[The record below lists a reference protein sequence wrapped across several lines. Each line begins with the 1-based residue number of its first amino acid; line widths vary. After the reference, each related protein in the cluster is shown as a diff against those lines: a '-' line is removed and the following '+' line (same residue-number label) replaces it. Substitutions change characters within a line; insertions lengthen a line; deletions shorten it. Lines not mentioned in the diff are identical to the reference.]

1 MHALEYFW
9 YRIRPAHVLLI
20 PLSLLFAGAAALRRW
35 LYRAGALHTEP
46 LPVPVI
52 VVGNISVGGTGKTP
66 SVLWLVDRLVEHGYH
81 PAIVT
86 RGYGGSEKLQE
97 VRPDSLPASAGDE
110 AILLARRSGVPVL
123 AGRDR
128 VQAARS
134 ALAAHPDCDVLVS
147 DDGLQHYRLA
157 RAIEIAV
164 VDGQRRFGN
173 GWLLPAGPL
182 REPVRRLTCV
192 DAVLVSGDSP
202 LPAVRAPQFLI
213 KLAGEVFRNLLN
225 PQVSSSATGLGER
238 PVHAVA
244 GIGNPQRFFSQLQ
257 RMGLNFRAHPFPDH
271 FRFGPDDLAFAGDD
285 IVLMTEKDAV
295 KCEAF
300 ARDTWWY
307 LPVEAVIEPALD
319 HLVVGKLRALR
330 GHQTA

>member
-9 YRIRPAHVLLI
+9 YRIRPAHLLLI
-20 PLSLLFAGAAALRRW
+20 PLSLLFAAATALRRV
-35 LYRAGALHTEP
+35 LYQAGILHTDP
-46 LPVPVI
+46 LPVPLI
-52 VVGNISVGGTGKTP
+52 VVGNITVGGTGKTP
-66 SVLWLVDRLVEHGYH
+66 CVLWLVDRLVERGYR

-86 RGYGGSEKLQE
+86 RGYGGSENLQE
-97 VRPDSLPASAGDE
+97 VRPDSFPATAGDE
-110 AILLARRSGVPVL
+110 AILLARRSGVPVV

-128 VQAARS
+128 AQAARS
-134 ALAAHPDCDVLVS
+134 ALASHPDCNVLVS

-182 REPVRRLTCV
+182 REPVRRLRCV
-192 DAVLVSGDSP
+192 DAVLVSGDTV
-202 LPAVRAPQFLI
+202 LPTVRTPQFLI
-213 KLAGEVFRNLLN
+213 KLTGEVFRNLLN
-225 PQVSSSATGLGER
+225 PQVSTSPAGLGR
-238 PVHAVA
+238 RTVHAVA
-244 GIGNPQRFFSQLQ
+244 GIGNPQRFFSHLQ

-319 HLVVGKLRALR
+319 EFVVGKLRALR
-330 GHQTA
+330 GHQAA

>member
-20 PLSLLFAGAAALRRW
+20 PLSLLFAAATALRRW
-35 LYRAGALHTEP
+35 LYRAGVLPNDP
-46 LPVPVI
+46 LPVPLI
-52 VVGNISVGGTGKTP
+52 VVGNITVGGTGKTP
-66 SVLWLVDRLVEHGYH
+66 CVLWLVERLVEQGYR

-128 VQAARS
+128 AQAARS
-134 ALAAHPDCDVLVS
+134 ALATHPDCDVLVS
-147 DDGLQHYRLA
+147 DDGLQHYRLS

-164 VDGQRRFGN
+164 VDGQRQFGN

-192 DAVLVSGDSP
+192 DAVLVNGDSP
-202 LPAVRAPQFLI
+202 LPAVRVPQFLL
-213 KLAGEVFRNLLN
+213 KLTGEVFRNLLN
-225 PQVSSSATGLGER
+225 PHVSTSAAGLGDR

-244 GIGNPQRFFSQLQ
+244 GIGNPQRFFSRLQ
-257 RMGLNFRAHPFPDH
+257 RMGINFRAHPFPDH
-271 FRFGPDDLAFAGDD
+271 FRFGPDDLAFARDD

-307 LPVEAVIEPALD
+307 LPVEAVIEPALE
-319 HLVVGKLRALR
+319 HLVVAKLRALR
-330 GHQTA
+330 GRQAA

>member
-1 MHALEYFW
+1 MQALEYFW
-9 YRIRPAHVLLI
+9 YRIRPAHLLLI
-20 PLSLLFAGAAALRRW
+20 PLSLLFAAATALRRW
-35 LYRAGALHTEP
+35 LYRAGVLHTDP
-46 LPVPVI
+46 LPVPLV
-52 VVGNISVGGTGKTP
+52 VVGNITVGGTGKTP
-66 SVLWLVDRLVEHGYH
+66 CVLWLVDRLVEHGYR

-86 RGYGGSEKLQE
+86 RGYGGSERLQE
-97 VRPDSLPASAGDE
+97 VRPDSSPASAGDE

-123 AGRDR
+123 VCRNRA
-128 VQAARS
+128 QAARS
-134 ALAAHPDCDVLVS
+134 ALAAHPECNVLVS
-147 DDGLQHYRLA
+147 DDGLQHYRLT

-164 VDGQRRFGN
+164 VDGQRKFGN

-182 REPVRRLTCV
+182 REPVRRLTFV
-192 DAVLVSGDSP
+192 DAVVVSGDNP
-202 LPAVRAPQFLI
+202 LPAVRVPQFLL
-213 KLAGEVFRNLLN
+213 KLMGEVFRNLLN
-225 PQVSSSATGLGER
+225 PQVSMSAAGLGGR

-257 RMGLNFRAHPFPDH
+257 RMGLDFRAHPFPDH

-319 HLVVGKLRALR
+319 ELVVAKLRALR
-330 GHQTA
+330 GRQAA

>member
-9 YRIRPAHVLLI
+9 YRIRPAHLVLI
-20 PLSLLFAGAAALRRW
+20 PLSLLFAAATALRRA
-35 LYRAGALHTEP
+35 LYRAGVLRTDP
-46 LPVPVI
+46 LSVPLI
-52 VVGNISVGGTGKTP
+52 VVGNITVGGTGKTP
-66 SVLWLVDRLVEHGYH
+66 CVLWLVDRLVEHGYR

-97 VRPDSLPASAGDE
+97 VRPDSLPANAGDE

-128 VQAARS
+128 AQAARA
-134 ALAAHPDCDVLVS
+134 ALATHPDCNVVVS

-173 GWLLPAGPL
+173 GWPLPAGPL
-182 REPVRRLTCV
+182 REPMRRLTSV
-192 DAVLVSGDSP
+192 DAVLVSGDAV
-202 LPAVRAPQFLI
+202 LPAIRAPQFLI
-213 KLAGEVFRNLLN
+213 KLTGEVFRNLLN
-225 PQVSSSATGLGER
+225 PHVSTSAVRLGER
-238 PVHAVA
+238 PVHAIA
-244 GIGNPQRFFSQLQ
+244 GIGNPQRFFAQLQ

-271 FRFGPDDLAFAGDD
+271 FRFGPDDLAFAGNDT
-285 IVLMTEKDAV
+285 VLMTEKDAV

-300 ARDTWWY
+300 ARDNWWY

-319 HLVVGKLRALR
+319 ELVVAKLRELR
-330 GHQTA
+330 GHQAA